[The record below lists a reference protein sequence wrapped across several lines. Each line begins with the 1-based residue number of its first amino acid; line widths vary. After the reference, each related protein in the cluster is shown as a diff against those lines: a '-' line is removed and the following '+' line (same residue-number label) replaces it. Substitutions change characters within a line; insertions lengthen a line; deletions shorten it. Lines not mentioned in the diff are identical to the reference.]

1 MPAATLWQAL
11 ADLVLPASC
20 AGCSRE
26 GQPLRLEVCG
36 DCAAAVQA
44 LRAAPTRP
52 DPPPPGLPPCVA
64 LGDYA
69 AELREL
75 ILSFKERGRHRL
87 ARPLGALLA
96 EAVAAT
102 VPPSAPVLLLYVPD
116 TTAAARARHGDHLRA
131 LTRAAAD
138 RLREAGRVV
147 AVAAPLRALPKAD
160 SAHLSSAQ
168 RAAAAA
174 AGFAMRSR
182 GMADVRRAAP
192 GSVTL
197 LLDDIV
203 TTGSTLAAASE
214 LLAGAGVRVHG
225 CVVLAATRRIP
236 PQRAIW
242 S

>member
-20 AGCSRE
+20 AGCGRS
-26 GQPLRLEVCG
+26 GQPLRWEVCG

-52 DPPPPGLPPCVA
+52 DPAPPGLPACVA
-64 LGDYA
+64 LGDYGG
-69 AELREL
+69 ELREL

-96 EAVAAT
+96 EAVAAA
-102 VPPSAPVLLLYVPD
+102 VPDAPVLLLYVPD
-116 TTAAARARHGDHLRA
+116 TAAAARARHGDHLRA
-131 LTRAAAD
+131 LTRAAAA
-138 RLREAGRVV
+138 RLREAGRS
-147 AVAAPLRALPKAD
+147 ALVAAPLLALPKAD
-160 SAHLSSAQ
+160 SAHLTSAQ

-174 AGFAMRSR
+174 GGFALRSR
-182 GMADVRRAAP
+182 GIERVRRAAP

-214 LLAGAGVRVHG
+214 LLAGAGVRVDG